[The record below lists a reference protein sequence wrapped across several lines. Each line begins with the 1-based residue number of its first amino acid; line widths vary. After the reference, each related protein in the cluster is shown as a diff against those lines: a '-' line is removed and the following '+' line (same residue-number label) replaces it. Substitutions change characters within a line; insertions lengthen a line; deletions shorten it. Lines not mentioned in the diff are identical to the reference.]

1 MVEQS
6 TDEQFNRRDFMK
18 LSGSALGGL
27 ALANSPVR
35 AQSNESKPS
44 PPQSAETIR
53 LGFVGVGDRGS
64 YHLDVALGI
73 PGVEVP
79 ALCDID
85 PAYLHRAKRWVE
97 EAGQPTPR
105 LYGRNETDFERLC
118 AEEDLDAVICATS
131 WQWHTPVC
139 LAAMRNDKHAVSEVP
154 IVLTVD
160 EAWELVET
168 YEETGKW
175 ATLGLEQAL
184 LESGDGLSVLQ
195 MVQEGL
201 LGDIIHAESGYVHD
215 LRLVKFDPE
224 REPWRLQH
232 SIDRNGNLY
241 PDHPLNRIMPCMDIN
256 HGDRFDF
263 IVSMSSDAQMLNEYA
278 AHWYGKKHPYATM
291 DMAQGDYN
299 ASLIRTVNGKMITL
313 NFDTN
318 TPHPRGQW
326 RMQGSKGVYIR
337 GSAIDGGPKIY
348 LDGVS
353 PESHR
358 WESAEPY
365 LEDHQH
371 PLLDSYDPAERENPI
386 RGHGGRGTRTPLT
399 WYLLVQN
406 LRNDTMPYFDVYD
419 SVTSSVISP
428 LSEQS
433 VANNSRPVDVPDFT
447 RGAWKEDDRFTLEPA
462 KALSSAR

>member
-1 MVEQS
+1 MSSKKEES
-6 TDEQFNRRDFMK
+6 YNRRDFVK

-27 ALANSPVR
+27 ALANTSVPSE
-35 AQSNESKPS
+35 AALSKPPS
-44 PPQSAETIR
+44 RDDADTIR

-85 PAYLHRAKRWVE
+85 PSYLHRAKRWVE
-97 EAGQPTPR
+97 EAGQPTPN
-105 LYGRNETDFERLC
+105 LYGKHETDFERLC
-118 AEEDLDAVICATS
+118 AEEDLDAVICSTS

-154 IVLTVD
+154 IVQTVD

-184 LESGDGLSVLQ
+184 LESSSGLRVLQ
-195 MVQEGL
+195 MVQKGV

-232 SIDRNGNLY
+232 SINRNGNLY
-241 PDHPLNRIMPCMDIN
+241 PDHPLNKIMPCMDIN

-263 IVSMSSDAQMLNEYA
+263 IVSMSSGAQMLNEYA
-278 AHWYGKKHPYATM
+278 AHWYGDEHPYATM
-291 DMAQGDYN
+291 EMNQGDYN
-299 ASLIRTVNGKMITL
+299 ASLIRTVNGKLVTL

-326 RMQGSKGVYIR
+326 RMQGSKGVYIE
-337 GSAIDGGPKIY
+337 GDAIEGPKIY
-348 LDGVS
+348 LDGIS
-353 PESHR
+353 PESHE
-358 WESAEPY
+358 WETAQPY
-365 LEDHQH
+365 LEDHRH
-371 PLLDSYDPAERENPI
+371 PLLDDYNPAEREAPI
-386 RGHGGRGTRTPLT
+386 RGHGGQGTKTPLT
-399 WYLLVQN
+399 WYLLVRN

-433 VANNSRPVDVPDFT
+433 VANNGRPVDVPDFT
-447 RGAWKEDDRFTLEPA
+447 KGKWKERDHFSLQPA
-462 KALSSAR
+462 ENLADAR